1 MVRFAV
7 WGPMGTHEMERAP
20 CTPVPSGN
28 AWDTLRHALGYF
40 SALLNLGERVSHAVK
55 QHVFGKPFVPGLAC
69 GRSHRRPA
77 RFDRR
82 DHLRNSSN
90 VFLSHSDRATRPVW
104 PLWRN
109 PLIRDDD
116 WNSSSTECFKKTDG
130 TGSSASRT
138 EHEFCSLQ
146 DFGISSFIFCRR
158 TRKKRVERTR
168 VLQNRSRIF

>member
-7 WGPMGTHEMERAP
+7 WGPMGTHELERAP
-20 CTPVPSGN
+20 CAPVPRGN

-40 SALLNLGERVSHAVK
+40 SALLNVGERVSDAVK
-55 QHVFGKPFVPGLAC
+55 QHVVGKPFVPGLAC
-69 GRSHRRPA
+69 GRGHRRPA
-77 RFDRR
+77 WFHGR

-90 VFLSHSDRATRPVW
+90 VSLSHSDGATRPVW
-104 PLWRN
+104 PLRRD

-116 WNSSSTECFKKTDG
+116 RNSSSTERFKKTDG
-130 TGSSASRT
+130 TGSTASWT

-146 DFGISSFIFCRR
+146 DFGISSLIFCWL

-168 VLQNRSRIF
+168 VLENRSRIF